1 MAELDSSLVSD
12 FAKAVA
18 SNPSTS
24 KNTIKTLYATV
35 TAVGD
40 QPTVVIDGSESSTPV
55 ESTVSMAVGDR
66 VLVEIQDHT
75 ATVTGNQTAN
85 AITIGNVDANVAN
98 IAAASQN
105 ESYNECIRAN
115 IVNATNLIANSATI
129 ESIAANKITAEYIVA
144 EVVNAQE
151 AEIEAL
157 SAKVITAGTAT
168 IEDIVSSTISTDYL
182 KADMANLNTVEINTE
197 KVKDLF
203 VQVGLVAE
211 NAVIKDGHI
220 TGYLDAVE
228 VNASNIT
235 AGTLT
240 ADRILLKDAETGN
253 YIGFTTDGTTVQK
266 ATFDADDLIKEH
278 TITAD
283 HIVASSITATEIAS
297 NAITADKISSGAVT
311 AAKISVTDLQAIGAT
326 IGGWKISNTSIY
338 KVSGVTSGTASTQ
351 RQTYLGCSTASDT
364 DVAFRVMHRS
374 YDGGTTYGSYVSDFY
389 IRNDG
394 YIYAAGGGKI
404 GAWNIGTNANT
415 NLGALYNNMTS
426 LDSTT
431 STGVYIGPDGISL
444 GGGKFKVTSAGDIIL
459 KNGVSLDLKLDS
471 YGLSFTG
478 SGKDDEAGLKFYQ
491 GGIGIYGFAG
501 HGGPYDLLRIVGWPG
516 PNGDTPYAA
525 ISTATNFIEAQGKWI
540 FNDPDS
546 SIATAGYARTAT
558 NSDNTYNAVTDPTS
572 ATVYQI
578 PFVTK
583 SETSGYRQNKV
594 NDSLRYTALQGT
606 ASTKG
611 VARLILG
618 NNISSGAA
626 RNKQGYLRIY
636 GSGIYYTDVLSME
649 VLSIAESNTVY
660 LPKSNGYIPVFES
673 GSITSGTL
681 KGGDNTTTFEQTFN
695 RPFKVAPKVM
705 ITPIAN
711 TGYHERTISVTG
723 LSVGTTG
730 FTVTVMMNGYTS
742 TQNLSSYRRIDWL
755 AVGV

>member
-24 KNTIKTLYATV
+24 ENTNKTLYATV

-55 ESTVSMAVGDR
+55 ESTVSIAVGDR

-85 AITIGNVDANVAN
+85 AITIGNVDANIAN
-98 IAAASQN
+98 INAASQN
-105 ESYNECIRAN
+105 ESYNECIQAK

-144 EVVNAQE
+144 EVLNAEE

-168 IEDIVSSTISTDYL
+168 IEDIVSATISTDYL

-283 HIVASSITATEIAS
+283 HIVASTITATEIAS

-338 KVSGVTSGTASTQ
+338 KVSSVTSGTASTQ
-351 RQTYLGCSTASDT
+351 RQTYLGCSTASNT

-374 YDGGTTYGSYVSDFY
+374 YDGTTYGSYVSDFY
-389 IRNDG
+389 VRNDG

-404 GAWNIGTNANT
+404 GAWTIGTSTAN
-415 NLGALYNNMTS
+415 NGALYNNMSS

-444 GGGKFKVTSAGDIIL
+444 GGGKFKVTKAGDIMLSNGDSFAMQLDTTGLGFGDL
-459 KNGVSLDLKLDS
+459 KNGDYNIKSS
-471 YGLSFTG
+471 IN
-478 SGKDDEAGLKFYQ
+478 FYD
-491 GGIGIYGFAG
+491 GG
-501 HGGPYDLLRIVGWPG
+501 
-516 PNGDTPYAA
+516 YAA
-525 ISTATNFIEAQGKWI
+525 GIIIHGFVELGEPVELLTIQGTIISGGLPVTSIDSNSLGKIITSTTWV
-540 FNDPDS
+540 FNNPDS
-546 SIATAGYARTAT
+546 RFEGMATYARYTEDTVT
-558 NSDNTYNAVTDPTS
+558 NPSSSTT
-572 ATVYQI
+572 YQI
-578 PFVTK
+578 PFVTN
-583 SETSGYRQNKV
+583 STTSGQRQNKV
-594 NDSLRYTALQGT
+594 NDGLKYTTMEGT
-606 ASTKG
+606 ASTVG
-611 VARLILG
+611 VARMVVG
-618 NNISSGAA
+618 NNTATGTAGNKRGTVRVYNSGT
-626 RNKQGYLRIY
+626 
-636 GSGIYYTDVLSME
+636 YYTDVVNNE
-649 VLSIAESNTVY
+649 NQGGNNTAQ
-660 LPKSNGYIPVFES
+660 LPRSNGYIPVFES

-681 KGGDNTTTFEQTFN
+681 NGGDNTTTFSKTFD
-695 RPFKVAPKVM
+695 RPFKIAPKMM
-705 ITPIAN
+705 ITPISN
-711 TGYHERTISVTG
+711 TGHYERNIFVTG
-723 LSVGTTG
+723 LSVTTTG
-730 FTVTVMMNGYTS
+730 FSVTVMMNGYAS
-742 TQNLSSYRRIDWL
+742 NQDLSSNRRIDWL
-755 AVGV
+755 AIGV